1 MALSTSKSRSYTVDD
16 NHIIDFPFEA
26 TSTAYQGS
34 AIGDNGSGYA
44 QALAAGDPFLGFC
57 LFNDVTGGSA
67 AGDVKV
73 KIAEEGY
80 LHNVT
85 VTNGTAQSLAG
96 DTVYM
101 SDDDTFTV
109 ASTSNSAIGKLVKRN
124 ADGTWTIFFQSVL
137 RRSL

>member
-1 MALSTSKSRSYTVDD
+1 MALSADKSRSFTYDG
-16 NHIIDFPFEA
+16 NHVSKYPMEA
-26 TSTAYQGS
+26 SSTIYQGS
-34 AIGDNGSGYA
+34 AVGDNGSGYA

-57 LFNDVTGGSA
+57 ALNQATGGSA
-67 AGDVKV
+67 AGAVKV
-73 KIAEEGY
+73 EIIEEGY
-80 LHNVT
+80 LHNVS

-109 ASTSNSAIGKLVKRN
+109 ASTSNSAIGKLHHRN
-124 ADGTWTIFFQSVL
+124 ADGTWTIFFQSVH